1 MDSMM
6 KMIVSFV
13 NGLTGI
19 LVAVIGLGIVAAI
32 VFGDSYW
39 FVGDV
44 IGNIMMYVEMLGNSG
59 LGGLVVL
66 LIIMGVLNLK

>member
-1 MDSMM
+1 M